1 MLENG
6 FRLICFGIVSVS
18 NLEFRSLRF
27 CMILE
32 DTKIHEDGR
41 ILILEM
47 IQRLENIIE
56 AASMNFNKWIGKA
69 DLFYHCLYQL
79 SQS

>member
-1 MLENG
+1 
-6 FRLICFGIVSVS
+6 
-18 NLEFRSLRF
+18 
-27 CMILE
+27 MILE